1 MDDFLLIYIY
11 TTIFI
16 VGQKEDTNEKR
27 SH

>member
-11 TTIFI
+11 TTIFT

-27 SH
+27 NH